1 MKWHAKFRITTL
13 ASVLATLLGLFALG
27 FAGLGIYT
35 WLAKEMASDM
45 AAMLTA
51 SLFLSLAIVVMLVA
65 KFMTRQPEVSANEQP
80 TQPEQEFQQLL
91 DVLSETGLMD
101 VIEKHPGKSAAVTL
115 GAGMLVGYSPKVR
128 RLLKAASQELLGDQQ
143 Q

>member
-13 ASVLATLLGLFALG
+13 ATILTTLLGLFALG
-27 FAGLGIYT
+27 FAGLAVYT
-35 WLAKEMASDM
+35 WLSNEMASEI

-51 SLFLSLAIVVMLVA
+51 LLFLSLAIIVMLVA
-65 KFMTRQPEVSANEQP
+65 KFMTRQPEVSANEP
-80 TQPEQEFQQLL
+80 TTQPEQEFQQLL

-101 VIEKHPGKSAAVTL
+101 VIETHPGKSAAVTL
-115 GAGMLVGYSPKVR
+115 GAGLLVGYSPKVR

-143 Q
+143 H